1 MESLRAAPLPA
12 GNGSAPSWA
21 DRSARLL
28 ARLDAGFRQ
37 SILHYFQLMAGTLG
51 RLLLQAAYFFI
62 LVNALS
68 LSGMGAF
75 ASASAVGLM
84 LASFSGLGFGSL
96 AFRAAAGRSR
106 LLGHYLAMTYVT
118 MAAALP
124 LGLLASLPVYALL
137 FRGAMSL
144 TAFLAIIAV
153 EIFAWRLIELI
164 QQINAGQGR
173 FAISSLIITL
183 GAAARTLAAGAFAI
197 WGNGDVEQWALYY
210 VIGNFAAMAALWIF
224 YRPRVTLRW
233 RWRLFRARIGDSIA
247 FALSY
252 LSFSA
257 QSQLDKVIV
266 LSLTDARLA
275 GIYAIATRIIDFTT
289 VPFRNFYVLYCR
301 KLIAEVRPANLVR
314 RGLVVE
320 AIIAVASTLGFAAVI
335 GVLWLWPNLL
345 GAHVAEAA
353 SFFALLLAVPA
364 FKNLLEFH
372 GELFFVTGRM
382 TARAAVAFG
391 LIALNAGALAL
402 LLVTNKN
409 LAQLGL
415 WLNAVYAGLYVLSA
429 IAVYRFVT
437 ARSRP

>member
-1 MESLRAAPLPA
+1 MESLRAEPLTA

-21 DRSARLL
+21 GWSRRLA
-28 ARLDAGFRQ
+28 ARLDSQ
-37 SILHYFQLMAGTLG
+37 SIAHYFQLMAGTLG
-51 RLLLQAAYFFI
+51 RLLLQAGYFFI

-75 ASASAVGLM
+75 ASASAIGLM

-96 AFRAAAGRSR
+96 SFRAAAGHSR
-106 LLGHYLAMTYVT
+106 LLGHYLAMTYVF
-118 MAAALP
+118 MIVALP
-124 LGLLASLPVYALL
+124 LGLLAALPVYFLL
-137 FRGAMSL
+137 FKSAMPL
-144 TAFLAIIAV
+144 AAFLGIIAV
-153 EIFAWRLIELI
+153 EIFAWRGIEFI
-164 QQINAGQGR
+164 QQINAGQGK
-173 FAISSLIITL
+173 FAIASLVITL
-183 GAAARTLAAGAFAI
+183 GAAARTLAALGFAL
-197 WGNGDVEQWALYY
+197 WGNGSVEQWALFY
-210 VIGNFAAMAALWIF
+210 VISNFAAAALLWIL
-224 YRPRVTLRW
+224 YRPRTPLRW
-233 RWRLFRARIGDSIA
+233 RARLFRARIADSIA

-252 LSFSA
+252 FSFSA

-320 AIIAVASTLGFAAVI
+320 AIIAVASTLGFAALI

-345 GAHVAEAA
+345 GAHVAEAS

-372 GELFFVTGRM
+372 GELFFITGRM
-382 TARAAVAFG
+382 TARAAIAFG
-391 LIALNAGALAL
+391 LIALNASALAIL
-402 LLVTNKN
+402 LIASKN
-409 LAQLGL
+409 IIQLGL
-415 WLNAVYAGLYVLSA
+415 WLNAIYAGLYLLSA
-429 IAVYRFVT
+429 VAVYRFVT